1 MNLDQAQQ
9 LISQLGVEL
18 GGNAQTY
25 QMNERGEIDLSFQDQ
40 MPVQLRYHEGTLIL
54 SSIVATEVD
63 LQNPELFPTLMDYQF
78 MGMRTFGCVL
88 SWNSGS
94 DCLLLSRQLHGE
106 PDARQLAHEL
116 SILLK
121 ASLQV
126 SEELKPL
133 IDGEFSL
140 FAPQEAPAESL
151 LPAQM
156 MRA

>member
-1 MNLDQAQQ
+1 MNLAQTQQ
-9 LISQLGVEL
+9 LITQLGVEL
-18 GGNAQTY
+18 GGTGQTY
-25 QMNERGEIDLSFQDQ
+25 QMNERGEIDLNFQDQ
-40 MPVQLRYHEGTLIL
+40 LPVHLRYHEGTLIL
-54 SSIVATEVD
+54 SSIVATDVD
-63 LQNPELFPTLMDYQF
+63 LQNPELFPNLMDYQF

-106 PDARQLAHEL
+106 PDVRQLAHEL
-116 SILLK
+116 STLLK

-126 SEELKPL
+126 SDELKPL

-140 FAPQEAPAESL
+140 IEPPADAADSL

>member
-18 GGNAQTY
+18 GGSTQTY
-25 QMNERGEIDLSFQDQ
+25 QMDERGEIDLSFQGQ
-40 MPVQLRYHEGTLIL
+40 MPVHLRYHEGTLIL
-54 SSIVATEVD
+54 SSIVATDVD
-63 LQNPELFPTLMDYQF
+63 LQNPELFPNLMDYQF

-126 SEELKPL
+126 SDELKPL

-140 FAPQEAPAESL
+140 LEQPAAPADSL
-151 LPAQM
+151 LPPQM